1 MAYGFNEDKEKVN
14 VYSSEEIGQLLRQ
27 FMLSVYPVGSIYMT
41 TNATNPGDLFGG
53 TWARWGSGRVPVSV
67 NSNDANFNAVEKT
80 GGAATVTLTSSQIPS
95 HVHTVPSHGHAATAS
110 TAGEHS
116 HNVQRWKA
124 VNNVSGGQAY
134 LAQGS
139 LDSTSYTSANGSHTH
154 TIAVANQAPFNT
166 QATGGSGAHSNLQP
180 YITCYMW
187 KRTA

>member
-14 VYSSEEIGQLLRQ
+14 VYNSEEIGQLLRQ

-41 TNATNPGDLFGG
+41 TNATNPGNLFGG

-67 NSNDANFNAVEKT
+67 NSNDANFNTVEKT
-80 GGAATVTLTSSQIPS
+80 GGAASVTLTSSQIPS

-110 TAGEHS
+110 TAGEHAHS
-116 HNVQRWKA
+116 VQRWKA
-124 VNNVSGGQAY
+124 VNYDSGGQYY

-139 LDSTSYTSANGSHTH
+139 IDPTSYTSSAGSHTH

>member
-41 TNATNPGDLFGG
+41 TNATNPGELFGG

-67 NSNDANFNAVEKT
+67 NANDTNFNSVEKT

-95 HVHTVPSHGHAATAS
+95 HVHTVPAHGHTAS
-110 TAGEHS
+110 ADTAGAHS
-116 HNVQRWKA
+116 HHVQRWQA
-124 VNNVSGGQAY
+124 TVETSGGTRY

-139 LDSTSYTSANGSHTH
+139 IDNASYTSRSGDHTH
-154 TIAVANQAPFNT
+154 TITVNNHAAFNT